1 MKTFEAT
8 LQLKPG
14 AKPKFCKACL
24 VPFALKV
31 AVDRELIG
39 IRGNFRKSFIQ

>member
-14 AKPKFCKACL
+14 AKPKFCEAHPVHFVLKA
-24 VPFALKV
+24 AI
-31 AVDRELIG
+31 DRE
-39 IRGNFRKSFIQ
+39 FD